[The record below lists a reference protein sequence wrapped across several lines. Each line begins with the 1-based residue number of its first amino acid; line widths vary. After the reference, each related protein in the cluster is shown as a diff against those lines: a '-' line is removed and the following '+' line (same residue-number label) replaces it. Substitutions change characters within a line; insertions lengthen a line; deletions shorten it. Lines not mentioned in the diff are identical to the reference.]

1 MVLRWAPATH
11 PAAAAPGVPVPG
23 PASPKPQGT
32 APESASLDR
41 AALDRLRLVGAD
53 GTSLLCKLI
62 GMFLSDTPERLVG
75 LVTAIERGDAA
86 EVRMIAH
93 TLKSSSAL
101 LGAGLLSS
109 RFALLE
115 GAAREGASERWPD
128 LLEEVRQEYGRTAPV
143 FESVRAAE
151 TANV

>member
-1 MVLRWAPATH
+1 MAALSAETLRALQATPAILAH
-11 PAAAAPGVPVPG
+11 G
-23 PASPKPQGT
+23 PSAIEVMDRFILDHTKASP
-32 APESASLDR
+32 
-41 AALDRLRLVGAD
+41 ALDRLRLVGAD

-62 GMFLSDTPERLVG
+62 GMFLSDTPDRLAA
-75 LVTAIERGDAA
+75 LATAIERGDAA
-86 EVRMIAH
+86 EVRLIAH

-115 GAAREGASERWPD
+115 SAAREGASERWPD
-128 LLEEVRQEYGRTAPV
+128 LLTEVRQEYGRTAPV